1 LFTFGVI
8 HSLVL
13 NCARFQNFQVVSVLS
28 QKGRCERA
36 SIDEVYLDL
45 THAAET
51 MLMETSPQSMQEFE
65 EEVLKSHVLGL
76 EIEVRGLAFSEIALL
91 MLISRYKRQFFL
103 FLFCLFCMFSVC
115 LKRKCFIW

>member
-1 LFTFGVI
+1 VI
-8 HSLVL
+8 VYLWSHSFPSVG
-13 NCARFQNFQVVSVLS
+13 CAQIRNFQVVSVLS

-51 MLMETSPQSMQEFE
+51 MLMESSPESMQDFE

-76 EIEVRGLAFSEIALL
+76 EIEVRG
-91 MLISRYKRQFFL
+91 YT
-103 FLFCLFCMFSVC
+103 
-115 LKRKCFIW
+115 